1 MPHEYTANIQWQ
13 RDAGTFTDGRY
24 SRAHRWYFD
33 GGAIIPASSS
43 PSSVPPPYSDPAA
56 VDPEEALIAA
66 AASCHMLWFLS
77 LAAKRGY
84 SVQSYQD
91 HAGGRLEPNERGK
104 LAFRRIVLRPRV
116 EFSGA
121 APDAAQLQALHNAA
135 HDECF
140 IAHSLRAEI
149 VVEGAG

>member
-1 MPHEYTANIQWQ
+1 MPHEYTANIDWR

-24 SRAHRWYFD
+24 SRAHRWHFD
-33 GGAIIPASSS
+33 GGATIPASSS
-43 PSSVPPPYSDPAA
+43 PSIVPLPYSDPAA

-77 LAAKRGY
+77 LAARQGY
-84 SVQSYQD
+84 SVLSYQD
-91 HAGGRLEPNERGK
+91 SAGGRLEPNERGK

-121 APDAAQLQALHNAA
+121 APDAAQLQALHHKA
-135 HDECF
+135 HEECF
-140 IAHSLRAEI
+140 IAQSLRAEI
-149 VVEGAG
+149 VVEAAG